1 MPHRLE
7 SLLNDVRYAARAL
20 RKAPRFA
27 TAAVL
32 TLALGLGSTTVIF
45 SLVDHIVLRPL
56 PYADVGRLVVV
67 REVIEEMTSTF
78 SSLGGNA
85 GHFLGW
91 QRECA
96 ACDGVAALRK
106 LPVTLTDPGDPQRL
120 AGARVSANF
129 FPLLGVQPAIGRGF
143 DVAE

>member
-1 MPHRLE
+1 MRERFE
-7 SLLNDVRYAARAL
+7 SLVSDVRYAIRAL

-27 TAAVL
+27 AAAIL
-32 TLALGLGSTTVIF
+32 TLALGLGATTVIF
-45 SLVDHIVLRPL
+45 SFVDHIVLRPL

-67 REVIEEMTSTF
+67 REVIEELTSAF

-91 QRECA
+91 QQGCD
-96 ACDGVAALRK
+96 ACEDIAALRK

-120 AGARVSANF
+120 
-129 FPLLGVQPAIGRGF
+129 
-143 DVAE
+143 